1 MATKTEIRRSPVVA
15 AMLYGTPIGL
25 LGGLLGLG
33 GSELRLLVLDG
44 VFGYGS
50 RRAVALNL
58 AIRSWGVS
66 HLRPHRHPCALSA
79 RLGDISHAP
88 RSTAGPGGA
97 RSGVSSRNN
106 GMHAGT
112 GRSEGPSRPV
122 CIRGHHSAGLVSG

>member
-25 LGGLLGLG
+25 LGGLIGLG

-58 AIRSWGVS
+58 AISLGRPSSTSSSPSLCSQRS
-66 HLRPHRHPCALSA
+66 
-79 RLGDISHAP
+79 
-88 RSTAGPGGA
+88 PG
-97 RSGVSSRNN
+97 RY
-106 GMHAGT
+106 
-112 GRSEGPSRPV
+112 
-122 CIRGHHSAGLVSG
+122 